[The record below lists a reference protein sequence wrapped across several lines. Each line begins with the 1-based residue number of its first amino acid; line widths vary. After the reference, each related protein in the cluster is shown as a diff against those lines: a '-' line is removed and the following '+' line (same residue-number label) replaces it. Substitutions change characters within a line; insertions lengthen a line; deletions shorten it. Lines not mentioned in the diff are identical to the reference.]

1 MHKSLELI
9 DEEFLNDLKI
19 LLKNPIG
26 VDKYLKK
33 RTRVIDKA
41 LSKRFSEHGL
51 SSRYILC
58 AIGGYGRE
66 ELFPASDIDLTIPNH
81 SRSKTYR
88 GLFHFI

>member
-9 DEEFLNDLKI
+9 DQKFLSDVKLI
-19 LLKNPIG
+19 LKNPIG
-26 VDKYLKK
+26 VDKFLKK

-41 LSKRFSEHGL
+41 LSIKFNEYGL

-66 ELFPASDIDLTIPNH
+66 ELFPASDIDLTIIDQDP
-81 SRSKTYR
+81 KKKA
-88 GLFHFI
+88 